1 MYYRLVNGEKTEIP
15 ADEIAAMEEEQAA
28 HESAERTRSLTAEE
42 VTAMLI
48 KQQINTLEV
57 DDQTALRMRR
67 YYPTFNDLV
76 GKTVTHGLKFRATD
90 TEDADLYKVIQ
101 PELLMQSQ
109 YPPGTGTESLYTRI
123 DEQHDG
129 SLYDP
134 IPYSGNMALENGKYY
149 TQSGVTYLCTRD
161 TGNPVY
167 NALADLV
174 GIYVDTV

>member
-1 MYYRLVNGEKTEIP
+1 MRKYINGEYIDLSAE
-15 ADEIAAMEEEQAA
+15 EIAAMQAEQTKC
-28 HESAERTRSLTAEE
+28 ELMEKSRPLTETE

-67 YYPTFNDLV
+67 YYPTFAELV
-76 GKTVTHGLKFRATD
+76 GQTVKLGTKFRAD
-90 TEDADLYKVIQ
+90 DSDIADLYKTIQ
-101 PELLMQSQ
+101 PELTIQAH
-109 YPPGTGTESLYTRI
+109 YPPGEGTESLYTRI
-123 DEQHDG
+123 DEIHDG
-129 SLYDP
+129 TQYDP

-149 TQSGVTYLCTRD
+149 TQDGVTYLCTRD